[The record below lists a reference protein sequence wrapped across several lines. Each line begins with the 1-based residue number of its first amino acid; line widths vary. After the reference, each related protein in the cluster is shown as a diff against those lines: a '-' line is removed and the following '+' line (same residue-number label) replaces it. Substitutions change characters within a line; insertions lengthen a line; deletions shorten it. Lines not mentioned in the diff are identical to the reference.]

1 MIIIIINNND
11 NNNNDNNNNNHH
23 HHHQLSK
30 YMNRWNFLPIIN
42 HPSSIASPITMNPSS
57 INHSSTIHPPFIHH
71 SSFIHHFFFIINSP
85 SFTHDSHGAMVLP
98 GVAGL
103 PALQF
108 AEDRPRHL
116 RNHVLGAGAQAP
128 RRRGSPKMLG
138 KSGKIMENPME
149 NHGNSWKIMKH
160 GGFIGENHGKSHE
173 NRWLIVENPMNNG

>member
-11 NNNNDNNNNNHH
+11 NNNNDNNNNNNH

-42 HPSSIASPITMNPSS
+42 HPSSIASFTTNQSPITMNPSS

-149 NHGNSWKIMKH
+149 NHG
-160 GGFIGENHGKSHE
+160 KS
-173 NRWLIVENPMNNG
+173 